1 MKQLLEFTMHIAGK
15 TVISLIMSSWL
26 LAFSLTAQEDVK
38 KTIKK
43 DLNKGR
49 NKHLCM
55 VLRKNIKR
63 SLSLNA
69 LRGLAKKENAQG
81 LLEEIKATRNTKLKN
96 LGITKAE
103 FISLTHYINTIA
115 DDKTCRYSK
124 KETGL
129 SHTIEYD
136 RNTKKY
142 FIVLEGDEVYIDSGM
157 KKTVSKALC
166 YEKSGGLVVARAE
179 QTIEMDRELGI
190 TKKFRGKP
198 GLFKTLG
205 ICQHEEAGVQYN
217 TIYSQ
222 LYSPGSLVEIFRKD
236 YNLSLYEKV
245 LIAHNIAKGLDT
257 LHKQGFVHRD
267 LGVKNYLINI
277 PKGKPGRRQIE
288 ACIADFGRTQKA
300 STVIPDPR
308 LQGNT
313 TYMAPEGHFFQ
324 RLTKNSHARL
334 DIFAVGCV
342 FYRLFYDKK
351 PSWQYKNYVT
361 KDPRPVSVKYQ
372 EHKSRVISAT
382 AKRREQLRK
391 QKNRSAKAEFEYII
405 LRMLHTDPKKR
416 VNAHTVYRTLARIS
430 EQV

>member
-1 MKQLLEFTMHIAGK
+1 MRIASPKVLSLVLSTCLLTFP
-15 TVISLIMSSWL
+15 
-26 LAFSLTAQEDVK
+26 LASEQNVK
-38 KTIKK
+38 KTIKE

-49 NKHLCM
+49 DKHLCM

-81 LLEEIKATRNTKLKN
+81 LLDEIKATRNTKLKN
-96 LGITKAE
+96 LGISKGE

-115 DDKTCRYSK
+115 DDKTCRYDK
-124 KETGL
+124 KDTGL

-136 RNTKKY
+136 RDTRKY
-142 FIVLEGDEVYIDSGM
+142 FIVLQGDGVYLDRGA

-166 YEKSGGLVVARAE
+166 YKKNGGFVVARAE
-179 QTIEMDRELGI
+179 QTIEMDRELRF

-205 ICQHEEAGVQYN
+205 ICHHQEGDTQYH

-222 LYSPGSLVEIFRKD
+222 LYQPGSLQAIFRKD
-236 YNLSLYEKV
+236 YRLSFYEKV
-245 LIAHNIAKGLDT
+245 RIAHSITKGLYT
-257 LHKQGFVHRD
+257 MHKKGVVHRD
-267 LGVKNYLINI
+267 LGIKNYLINI

-300 STVIPDPR
+300 STVISDPR

-313 TYMAPEGHFFQ
+313 TYMAPEGHFFKK
-324 RLTKNSHARL
+324 LTKNAHARL
-334 DIFAVGCV
+334 DVFAVGCV

-351 PSWQYKNYVT
+351 GSWQNKNYVMR
-361 KDPRPVSVKYQ
+361 DPRPVSVKYR
-372 EHKSRVISAT
+372 EHKRRVIQAT

-391 QKNRSAKAEFEYII
+391 QQNRSPKAEFEYLI

-416 VNAHTVYRTLARIS
+416 VDAHTAYRTLIRIS
-430 EQV
+430 KRV